1 MINAESAQFTSFY
14 RKLATFP
21 AMFTNV
27 YFKLLYL
34 NNYSIYVASALL
46 GLGGPIIWTAQGTF
60 LANNS
65 KPETITRH
73 HHFCLPS

>member
-1 MINAESAQFTSFY
+1 
-14 RKLATFP
+14 
-21 AMFTNV
+21 MFTYIYV
-27 YFKLLYL
+27 KLLYL

-65 KPETITRH
+65 KPETITRQ
-73 HHFCLPS
+73 SVKK